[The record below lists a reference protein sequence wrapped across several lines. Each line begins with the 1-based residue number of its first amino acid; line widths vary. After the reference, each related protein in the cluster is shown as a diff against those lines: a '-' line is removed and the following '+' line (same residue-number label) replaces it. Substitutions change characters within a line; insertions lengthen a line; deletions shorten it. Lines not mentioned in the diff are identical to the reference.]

1 MIDFTTTLC
10 LLFAEIFVN
19 PSVLQFDYQ
28 QDSSHGAVIL
38 LKAAERCYGLIGG
51 LSGCLR
57 DQRQAGKVDHPLK
70 DLLAQRVF
78 SIAYGY
84 PDANDAARL
93 GADPVHKLLLNR
105 DPATGLDMSSQP
117 TLSRFENT
125 VDCKHLC
132 RMGEAL
138 AERVIERHAQ
148 RLHGHTRRSPSTS
161 TQHYSTHGAQQLSY
175 FNGHYDSWCCLP
187 VMGFIS
193 FNDEA
198 DQYLCAAVLRPGNV
212 AAPLAR
218 WGYCAAC

>member
-1 MIDFTTTLC
+1 MNRRGFRVIDFTTTLC
-10 LLFAEIFVN
+10 LLFPEIFVN
-19 PSVLQFDYQ
+19 PSVLRFDYQ
-28 QDSSHGAVIL
+28 QDSSDGGVIL

-70 DLLAQRVF
+70 DFLAQRVF

-84 PDANDAARL
+84 PDANDAAHL
-93 GADPVHKLLLNR
+93 GAAPVHKLLLDR
-105 DPATGLDMSSQP
+105 DPATGLDLSSQP
-117 TLSRFENT
+117 TLSRFENS

-132 RMGEAL
+132 RLGEAL
-138 AERVIERHAQ
+138 AEHVIERHAQ
-148 RLHGHTRRSPSTS
+148 RLH
-161 TQHYSTHGAQQLSY
+161 
-175 FNGHYDSWCCLP
+175 GHYDSWCCLP